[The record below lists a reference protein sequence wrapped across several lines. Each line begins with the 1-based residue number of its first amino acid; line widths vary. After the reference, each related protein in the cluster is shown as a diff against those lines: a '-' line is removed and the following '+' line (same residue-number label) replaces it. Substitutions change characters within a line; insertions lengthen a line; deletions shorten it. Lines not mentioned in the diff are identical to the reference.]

1 MELVLITMC
10 TSIGMGFDASF
21 LYKINYMKNL
31 INFIG
36 NLVKNNTGYSSKNFF
51 LIVVTFIGFILLLVP
66 AIVLLIEVYYNHTIQ
81 TNLEGM
87 AAYITSV
94 AAIFASA
101 GITKA
106 WSEKYEKHNNKM
118 VTDE

>member
-1 MELVLITMC
+1 MELVLKTMC
-10 TSIGMGFDASF
+10 TLIGMGFDTSF
-21 LYKINYMKNL
+21 LCMKKL
-31 INFIG
+31 INFIS

-51 LIVVTFIGFILLLVP
+51 LIVVTCIGFILLLLP
-66 AIVLLIEVYYNHTIQ
+66 AIILLIEVYYNHTIQ

-87 AAYITSV
+87 AAYISSV